1 MRKYF
6 YIFKT
11 ELMSNLNYVFNVLFS
26 FIGYFIHILVF
37 FYLWNYIYSDSSQII
52 NGYSKSQMIWYVIIT
67 EVIWS
72 VLAGR
77 SFCRKISE
85 DVKSGNI
92 TYNLNKPYS
101 YIGYLLS
108 SKLGEMSIG
117 FVLYFIGAI
126 ILGLLFLGSM
136 PNINVIQFIIVLISC
151 LLASIISVFLI
162 IAIGLFAFYIEDT
175 GPFYWVYSKVILIFG
190 TIFPIDFFPKIIRGL
205 LSYSPIYVVSYGPAK
220 LFVNFNYLES
230 IKILIAQIIYI
241 IITYLLCLLIYKKGE
256 KRLNVNGG

>member
-37 FYLWNYIYSDSSQII
+37 FYLWNYMYSDSSQII

-92 TYNLNKPYS
+92 IYNLNKPYS

-108 SKLGEMSIG
+108 SKLGEMSIS

-126 ILGLLFLGSM
+126 ILGLLFLGSI

-162 IAIGLFAFYIEDT
+162 IAIGLFAFYN
-175 GPFYWVYSKVILIFG
+175 
-190 TIFPIDFFPKIIRGL
+190 
-205 LSYSPIYVVSYGPAK
+205 
-220 LFVNFNYLES
+220 NFL
-230 IKILIAQIIYI
+230 
-241 IITYLLCLLIYKKGE
+241 
-256 KRLNVNGG
+256 

>member
-1 MRKYF
+1 MRKYL
-6 YIFKT
+6 YIFKS
-11 ELMSNLNYVFNVLFS
+11 EILSNFQYIGDILFG
-26 FIGYFIHILVF
+26 FIGFFIMMFIFLN
-37 FYLWNYIYSDSSQII
+37 LWQAIYDDPSQFI
-52 NGYSKSQMIWYVIIT
+52 NGYNMNQTIWYVAIT
-67 EVIWS
+67 EILWS
-72 VLAGR
+72 VVSGR
-77 SFCRKISE
+77 KYSKKIVN
-85 DVKSGNI
+85 DVKTGNI
-92 TYNLNKPYS
+92 AYNLNKPYS

-126 ILGLLFLGSM
+126 ILGLLFLGSI

-190 TIFPIDFFPKIIRGL
+190 TIFPIEFFPKIIRGL